1 MEEVAVLD
9 QVSKAYPGFRLGPLS
24 LTLRKGY
31 IHGFIGA
38 NGAGKTTTIKLM
50 MNLIRPDAGRIQ
62 LFGLD
67 HRANEREIKERIGFV
82 YADNHFYDDLTVD
95 QIKRITASIYRRWD
109 EEAFQGY
116 LKRFSLPPHKKIKH
130 LSRGMK
136 MKLSIALALSHHAEL
151 IIMDEPTS
159 GLDPVVR
166 HEILELMAEL
176 IQDGEKTIFFSTHIT
191 SDLEQIAD
199 YITFIH
205 DGRLRFSLTKEEI
218 PDRYQ
223 VVKGGTELL
232 DADKRKLF
240 LGLRETPYGFEGLT
254 DDPEGA
260 RAAFRDKVLYEAPS
274 LEEIMVYTIKGDARN
289 ARGDVR

>member
-82 YADNHFYDDLTVD
+82 YADNHLYDDLTVD
-95 QIKRITASIYRRWD
+95 QIKRITSSFYRRWD

-116 LKRFSLPPHKKIKH
+116 LKPVFPTAPQKDQASVQGNENETGHRPGPFPPC
-130 LSRGMK
+130 RTD
-136 MKLSIALALSHHAEL
+136 HH
-151 IIMDEPTS
+151 
-159 GLDPVVR
+159 G
-166 HEILELMAEL
+166 
-176 IQDGEKTIFFSTHIT
+176 
-191 SDLEQIAD
+191 
-199 YITFIH
+199 
-205 DGRLRFSLTKEEI
+205 
-218 PDRYQ
+218 
-223 VVKGGTELL
+223 
-232 DADKRKLF
+232 
-240 LGLRETPYGFEGLT
+240 
-254 DDPEGA
+254 
-260 RAAFRDKVLYEAPS
+260 
-274 LEEIMVYTIKGDARN
+274 
-289 ARGDVR
+289 

>member
-1 MEEVAVLD
+1 MEEVVVLD
-9 QVSKAYPGFRLGPLS
+9 QVSKAFPGFRLGPLS
-24 LTLRKGY
+24 FTLQKGY

-50 MNLIRPDAGRIQ
+50 MNLIRPDAGQIR

-67 HRANEREIKERIGFV
+67 HRAHEKEIKERIGFV

-95 QIKRITASIYRRWD
+95 QIKRVIASIYRRWD
-109 EEAFQGY
+109 ERAFQGY
-116 LKRFSLPPHKKIKH
+116 LKRFSLPPRKKIKH

-191 SDLEQIAD
+191 SDLESIAD

-205 DGRLRFSLTKEEI
+205 DGRLCFSLTKEEI
-218 PDRYQ
+218 PERYR
-223 VVKGGTELL
+223 VVKGGRELL
-232 DADKRKLF
+232 DTDKRKLF

-260 RAAFRDKVLYEAPS
+260 RSAFRDKVLYEAPS
-274 LEEIMVYTIKGDARN
+274 LEEIMVYTIKGDARS

>member
-191 SDLEQIAD
+191 SDLERIAD

-205 DGRLRFSLTKEEI
+205 EGRLCFSLTREEI
-218 PDRYQ
+218 PERYRI
-223 VVKGGTELL
+223 VKGEPELL

-274 LEEIMVYTIKGDARN
+274 LEEIMVYTIKGDARS